1 MLPLSRMLAIA
12 ALAFLLAVPPQAQSE
27 PEHPDLSGTWVFNP
41 AKSTLPKGATPDPET
56 LVITCAGERIE
67 IAASA
72 AGKQHSTTWTTNG
85 KEYTRNPTDNIEI
98 YASARWKKGVLF
110 TESGIRAVI
119 GGGMDRPDFAK
130 DSERWSL
137 SADGRTLTREFEGA
151 KQTFVYDK
159 Q

>member
-1 MLPLSRMLAIA
+1 MLAIA

-41 AKSTLPKGATPDPET
+41 AKSTLPKGAAPDSET
-56 LVITCAGERIE
+56 LVITCAGERID

-72 AGKQHSTTWTTNG
+72 AGKQHLTTWTTNG
-85 KEYTRNPTDNIEI
+85 KEHTQNSSDNIEI

-110 TESGIRAVI
+110 TESGVRAVI

-130 DSERWSL
+130 DRERWSL

>member
-1 MLPLSRMLAIA
+1 MRICTFLCLFVVGNAVP
-12 ALAFLLAVPPQAQSE
+12 ALAQKTAP
-27 PEHPDLSGTWVFNP
+27 PDLSGTWVFNP
-41 AKSTLPKGATPDPET
+41 AESTLPKSAAPDPET

-72 AGKQHSTTWTTNG
+72 AGKQRLTTWTTNG
-85 KEYTRNPTDNIEI
+85 KEYTRNPSDNTEI

-110 TESGIRAVI
+110 IESGVRALI
-119 GGGMDRPDFAK
+119 GGGTDRFDLAK
-130 DSERWSL
+130 ERERWSL

-151 KQTFVYDK
+151 KQSFVYNK

>member
-1 MLPLSRMLAIA
+1 MRICTLLSL
-12 ALAFLLAVPPQAQSE
+12 FVVGLAVPALAQK
-27 PEHPDLSGTWVFNP
+27 PAPPDLSGTWVFNP
-41 AKSTLPKGATPDPET
+41 AKSTLPKGATPNPET
-56 LVITCAGERIE
+56 LVITCAEERIE

-72 AGKQHSTTWTTNG
+72 AGKQILTTWTTNG
-85 KEYTRNPTDNIEI
+85 KEYTRNPGGNIEI

-110 TESGIRAVI
+110 TESGVRAVI

-137 SADGRTLTREFEGA
+137 STDGRTLTREFEGA